1 MPLFLAPFAPLRG
14 ASCFSPVPG
23 RKTDFIN
30 ASLRAETYKSKRRA
44 PAGDGYAVPKEAA
57 SACDKSNS
65 IHIGQCSRKALRI
78 AIVVN
83 VLPVFDQQ
91 GNSKRNDSAAV
102 LEDLSRL

>member
-1 MPLFLAPFAPLRG
+1 MKGILRG
-14 ASCFSPVPG
+14 VYPERSEWAQNDMAQIV
-23 RKTDFIN
+23 FIN
-30 ASLRAETYKSKRRA
+30 ASLRAKTYKFKRRA

-78 AIVVN
+78 AIVEN
-83 VLPVFDQQ
+83 VLPVCELQ

-102 LEDLSRL
+102 LDDASRL